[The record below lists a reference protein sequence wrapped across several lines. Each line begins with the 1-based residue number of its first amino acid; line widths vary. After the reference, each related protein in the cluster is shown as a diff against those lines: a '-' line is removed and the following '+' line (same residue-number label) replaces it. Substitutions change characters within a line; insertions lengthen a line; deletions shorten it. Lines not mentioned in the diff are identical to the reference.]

1 MPLPSTPAF
10 DLTGYLQKIEEK
22 TFQIEEDSQTMQEA
36 IEQRDTQLIRITL
49 SLQKDLHAIQIRLDG
64 YKKQLELTKK
74 DLLAV
79 LKNYKL
85 ATRKDEFEK
94 LQIRIENLGFENNIT
109 RAEFQK
115 LIGARSSKH

>member
-94 LQIRIENLGFENNIT
+94 IG
-109 RAEFQK
+109 RASCRE
-115 LIGARSSKH
+115 RV